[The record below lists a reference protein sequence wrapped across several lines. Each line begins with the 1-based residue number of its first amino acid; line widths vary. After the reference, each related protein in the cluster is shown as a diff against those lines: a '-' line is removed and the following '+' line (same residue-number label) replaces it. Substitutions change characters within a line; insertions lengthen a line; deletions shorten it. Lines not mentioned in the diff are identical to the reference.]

1 MISANQCLYKQQRIV
16 SFSHA
21 TPQIVMDRLEELAV
35 YEKGAKEFLEKI
47 KKSYSMF
54 GWNRVAYSNTYTIFK
69 NTIKYIWLWSFE
81 VLPWEPCR
89 LTCDAVLIY
98 RK

>member
-1 MISANQCLYKQQRIV
+1 
-16 SFSHA
+16 
-21 TPQIVMDRLEELAV
+21 
-35 YEKGAKEFLEKI
+35 
-47 KKSYSMF
+47 MF